1 MRILLLTM
9 LACLTVAS
17 HANDVRVIDDAQRSV
32 ELSAPATRII
42 SIAPHVTELLF
53 AAGAGDRVVG
63 VDEFSDHPP
72 AARALPRI
80 GRHSGLDL
88 EAIVALRPDLVVG
101 WASGNRMPQLDRL
114 DALGI
119 ALYLNEIRSIEDIAT
134 SIETLGRLAG
144 TQPVARIAADA
155 LRDRAEALR
164 AGPKGERLRVFY
176 QVWDRPLMT
185 INGEHLISR
194 AIERCGGQ
202 NVFAPLSQLAPTVS
216 VEGVL
221 AANPQVILATR
232 VDDTTQTGLA
242 EWRRWPDLAANRHD
256 NLLALPADLLQRP
269 GPRFI
274 DGVEALCAALDEAR
288 SRIAQS
294 DGTSG
299 RERR

>member
-1 MRILLLTM
+1 MRIVLLTV

-17 HANDVRVIDDAQRSV
+17 HANDVRVIDDAQRTV

-155 LRDRAEALR
+155 LRERAEALR
-164 AGPKGERLRVFY
+164 AGSEGERLSVFY

-232 VDDTTQTGLA
+232 VDDTTPTGLA
-242 EWRRWPDLAANRHD
+242 EWRRWPDLAATRHD

-288 SRIAQS
+288 ARIAQS
-294 DGTSG
+294 DETPG

>member
-1 MRILLLTM
+1 MRRALIAV
-9 LACLTVAS
+9 LACLATA
-17 HANDVRVIDDAQRSV
+17 ADAAGVRIVDDAQRAV
-32 ELSAPATRII
+32 ELSAPATRIV

-72 AARALPRI
+72 PARALPRI

-101 WASGNRMPQLDRL
+101 WASGNRMPQLERL
-114 DALGI
+114 ESLGI
-119 ALYLNEIRSIEDIAT
+119 PLYLNEIRSVDDIAA
-134 SIETLGRLAG
+134 SIETFGRLAG
-144 TQPVARIAADA
+144 TQTAAGAAADA
-155 LRDRAEALR
+155 LRQRADALR
-164 AGPKGERLRVFY
+164 THGRAPRLRVFY

-194 AIERCGGQ
+194 AIERCGGR
-202 NVFAPLSQLAPTVS
+202 NVFASLSQLAPTVS
-216 VEGVL
+216 VEAVL
-221 AANPQVILATR
+221 AADPQAIIATR
-232 VDDTTQTGLA
+232 IDDTDPAGLA
-242 EWRRWPDLAANRHD
+242 GWRRWPDLAASRHD

-288 SRIAQS
+288 ARLAQP
-294 DGTSG
+294 DEASG

>member
-1 MRILLLTM
+1 MRMMLMTV

-17 HANDVRVIDDAQRSV
+17 HANGVRVVDDAQRTV
-32 ELSAPATRII
+32 ELSAPAMRIV

-63 VDEFSDHPP
+63 VDEYSDHPP

-88 EAIVALRPDLVVG
+88 EAIVALRPHLVVG
-101 WASGNRMPQLDRL
+101 WASGNRMPQLERL

-119 ALYLNEIRSIEDIAT
+119 ALYLNEIRSIDDIAT

-144 TQPVARIAADA
+144 TQPAARAAADA
-155 LRDRAEALR
+155 LRERAQALR
-164 AGPKGERLRVFY
+164 TGGEDRRVRVFY
-176 QVWDRPLMT
+176 QVWDKPLMT

-216 VEGVL
+216 VESVL
-221 AANPQVILATR
+221 AADPQVVIASR
-232 VDDTTQTGLA
+232 IDDKTPTGLA
-242 EWRRWPDLAANRHD
+242 EWRRWPELAANRHD
-256 NLLALPADLLQRP
+256 NLLTLPADLLQRP

-288 SRIAQS
+288 GRI
-294 DGTSG
+294 T
-299 RERR
+299 RP

>member
-1 MRILLLTM
+1 MRRVLIAVLASLACTVDATGLRIL
-9 LACLTVAS
+9 
-17 HANDVRVIDDAQRSV
+17 DDAQRTV
-32 ELSAPATRII
+32 ELSTPATRIV

-114 DALGI
+114 ESLGI
-119 ALYLNEIRSIEDIAT
+119 PLYLNEIRSIGDIAT
-134 SIETLGRLAG
+134 SIETFGRLAG
-144 TQPVARIAADA
+144 TQTVARAAADA
-155 LRDRAEALR
+155 LRQRADALPTHGQ
-164 AGPKGERLRVFY
+164 ASRLRVFY

-202 NVFAPLSQLAPTVS
+202 NVFASLSQLAPTVS

-221 AANPQVILATR
+221 AADPQAIFATR
-232 VDDTTQTGLA
+232 IDDKDPTGLDQ
-242 EWRRWPDLAANRHD
+242 WQRWPDLAASRHD

-288 SRIAQS
+288 ARIAQP
-294 DGTSG
+294 DYTSG